1 MSTDSKTQAPDSGR
15 LTPRDPLVAWLW
27 MVAGL
32 VFAMV
37 VVGGFVRLSRAGLA
51 IVTWDPVTGVF
62 PPIGDTAWHA
72 EFAKYQQTPEYLLV
86 NSGMTLSEFQ
96 RIFMI
101 EWAHRLIARIAGL
114 MVVIPLVWFMVKR
127 ILTFKQ
133 SLKYWGVAALFG
145 IQAVLG
151 WVMVSSGLRDRPIVS
166 NTRLTIHL
174 LVALATLGIVMWM
187 AMDRSA
193 TDRSDSSTGPVKR
206 STVLLGWSLLAAVV
220 AQVAVG
226 GLVAGMRAGSVSDTW
241 PLMAGRW
248 VPAGLLTDH
257 DPWWINFIEPV
268 GSHWLHRWLA
278 FIVAGVAVALFFAVR
293 RDNGATHKMRT
304 ATAWLLALLTLQVG
318 LGISVVMLSVPK
330 WLALAHQ
337 ANGIAVFSLAVVV
350 CHAARRRSTTG
361 QQPATYNIV
370 LIPDGG

>member
-1 MSTDSKTQAPDSGR
+1 MSTDSKTEMQNSEL
-15 LTPRDPLVAWLW
+15 LTSRDPIRTWLW

-32 VFAMV
+32 TAAMV
-37 VVGGFVRLSRAGLA
+37 VVGGFVRLSRAGLS
-51 IVTWDPVTGVF
+51 IVSWDPVTGVL
-62 PPIGDTAWHA
+62 PPIGTDAWHV
-72 EFAKYQQTPEYLLV
+72 EFAKYQQSPEYLLV
-86 NSGMTLSEFQ
+86 NSGMTLAEFQ

-114 MVVIPLVWFMVKR
+114 MVVIPLVWFMAKR

-133 SLKYWGVAALFG
+133 SLRYWAVAALFG

-166 NTRLTIHL
+166 NARLTMHL

-187 AMDRSA
+187 AMDRSPA
-193 TDRSDSSTGPVKR
+193 DSPAGGGKR
-206 STVLLGWSLLAAVV
+206 STVVLSWSLLVAVV
-220 AQVAVG
+220 AQIGLG

-248 VPAGLLTDH
+248 VPVDLLTEY

-268 GSHWLHRWLA
+268 GSHWLHRWIA
-278 FIVAGVAVALFFAVR
+278 FLVAGIAIALFLAVR
-293 RDNGATHKMRT
+293 RDSGTTERMRST
-304 ATAWLLALLTLQVG
+304 TRWLIAVLSLQVG
-318 LGISVVMLSVPK
+318 LGISVVVLAVPK

-337 ANGIAVFSLAVVV
+337 ANGMAVFAIAVVI
-350 CHAARRRSTTG
+350 CHTATRTSTSSQASTTYDI
-361 QQPATYNIV
+361 A
-370 LIPDGG
+370 LIPDDR